1 MEKSKSDIK
10 KVMKYFKQAWQDVK
24 IAIPLIFNNIYE
36 FLPALMYSYT
46 ILPIL
51 SIGTSGIAIL
61 LCAISFILVTLL
73 SNYLD
78 VLKQNIFW
86 ILSIFVLFIINPFLI
101 LIVVYLLLLIIL
113 FKARK
118 NSRIYYKHII
128 DLIIFIV
135 LFFCGLFIHYSL
147 ASGLI
152 LIAFVY
158 ILIKV
163 RKINYILKYFID
175 ILLLLLILMII
186 VASII
191 KFHITS
197 IIPEVLII
205 NFLKYIVPIFF
216 SFYLFFIGIDTIK
229 HLISKHKDH
238 TKNKLIL
245 YAFIMILVMLIL
257 PDFIFATIILDY
269 YFSIYEF
276 KNLLIS
282 NEE

>member
-1 MEKSKSDIK
+1 
-10 KVMKYFKQAWQDVK
+10 
-24 IAIPLIFNNIYE
+24 
-36 FLPALMYSYT
+36 
-46 ILPIL
+46 
-51 SIGTSGIAIL
+51 
-61 LCAISFILVTLL
+61 
-73 SNYLD
+73 
-78 VLKQNIFW
+78 
-86 ILSIFVLFIINPFLI
+86 FLI

-147 ASGLI
+147 ASGVI

-163 RKINYILKYFID
+163 RKINSILKYFID

-282 NEE
+282 NEESYKELFHYFLNNFMFMIENHYNISLHIEGMSECGECFKDNIGNTILFLHMLVNRMFELVVIGLIIVTIINKINQKT